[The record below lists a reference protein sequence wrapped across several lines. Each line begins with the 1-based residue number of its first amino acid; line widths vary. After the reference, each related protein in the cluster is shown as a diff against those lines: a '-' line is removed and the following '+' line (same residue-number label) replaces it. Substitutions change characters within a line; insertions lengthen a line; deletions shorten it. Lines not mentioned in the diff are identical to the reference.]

1 MYLSVDVRN
10 KTSKYS
16 HLQDA
21 DLQCLE
27 KPNEPKG
34 TTTTES
40 MLFNCLDIVTHN
52 EWDEKSALI
61 ESMTLDDFDAVE
73 KAPTQSLLGDHELIC
88 VCGRINGVCDMCVCH
103 ELICGCTWIY
113 NSGLTPL
120 TVWHVNQYRW

>member
-27 KPNEPKG
+27 KPNETKG

-52 EWDEKSALI
+52 EWDENSALI
-61 ESMTLDDFDAVE
+61 ESMTLDDFDAGIYNHMSDICQSRRRYLDRCKV
-73 KAPTQSLLGDHELIC
+73 SLLCKMD
-88 VCGRINGVCDMCVCH
+88 D
-103 ELICGCTWIY
+103 
-113 NSGLTPL
+113 GLDT
-120 TVWHVNQYRW
+120 